1 MDSETDDGKNVE
13 LRTHCILCWTCY
25 IYRWADKKKGKI
37 DWINI
42 KRKCR
47 DKFNKNKTN
56 SQ

>member
-1 MDSETDDGKNVE
+1 MAKMSS
-13 LRTHCILCWTCY
+13 Y
-25 IYRWADKKKGKI
+25 IHIAYFAEHAIYTNRADKKGKI

>member
-1 MDSETDDGKNVE
+1 MDSETDDGKIAN
-13 LRTHCILCWTCY
+13 THYTIAY
-25 IYRWADKKKGKI
+25 GYEQRIKKGKI